1 VASSLPSTAVN
12 LPVVEAVMIGIDSA
26 HGISFITPGQ
36 EIVE

>member
-1 VASSLPSTAVN
+1 LPATPVN

-26 HGISFITPGQ
+26 QGISFITHGQ